1 MKTVGIIGGVGPE
14 TTAQFYRSLILTA
27 QELDKNARPPI
38 LIYSVPLPYAIERDS
53 ILNATGEERNIPY
66 LVEAAKIL
74 EKGGA
79 DFLVMPCNTLHAF
92 IGDIRSSV
100 KIPVL
105 SIIEE
110 TTDFL
115 KTHGIS
121 NVGLISTASTRK
133 NKLYENA
140 LKQSGINYEIPD
152 NGQQEQIG
160 HLIHNLV
167 MGDVA
172 KDDKEKLENIIDS
185 FESKN
190 IRDII
195 LACTDLQLLN
205 PQHSKLKIWDT
216 MKILADVTVQEILK
230 G

>member
-14 TTAQFYRSLILTA
+14 TTAQFYRSLISTA
-27 QELDKNARPPI
+27 QELDKKARPPI
-38 LIYSVPLPYAIERDS
+38 LIYSVPLPYIIERDS

-74 EKGGA
+74 EKSGA
-79 DFLVMPCNTLHAF
+79 NFLVMPCNTLHAF
-92 IGDIRSSV
+92 IDNIRSSI

-110 TTDFL
+110 TTNFL
-115 KTHGIS
+115 KAHDIS
-121 NVGLISTASTRK
+121 KVGLISTASTLK

-140 LKQSGINYEIPD
+140 FKQASINYEVPT
-152 NGQQEQIG
+152 NSQQEQIG

-167 MGDVA
+167 MGDTA
-172 KDDKEKLENIIDS
+172 ENNKEQLENIIAS
-185 FESKN
+185 FEAKN
-190 IRDII
+190 IQNII

-205 PQHSKLKIWDT
+205 PQHSSLKIYDT
-216 MKILADVTVQEILK
+216 MKILADATVREIIK
-230 G
+230 D